1 MNESLEERMTRVEGV
16 LEQLDKRMS
25 SLEVRLNHLEA
36 WLRWMLG
43 ILITM
48 RITIILSIIL
58 K

>member
-1 MNESLEERMTRVEGV
+1 MNESLEERMARVEGV
-16 LEQLDKRMS
+16 LEQPDKRMS

-48 RITIILSIIL
+48 WITIILSIIL